1 MNIGEVAE
9 ALDMPA
15 KTIRYYEDIG
25 LVTPARRDNGYRSY
39 SGQDVHRLGFLG
51 RARSLG
57 FSIAEC
63 RALLALYSDRGR
75 ASADVRRIAEE
86 HLGEI
91 ERKIDEL
98 AAMRDTLRTLVDCC
112 HGDARPECPILA
124 DLAGKDE
131 R

>member
-1 MNIGEVAE
+1 MNIGEVSE

-39 SGQDVHRLGFLG
+39 SAQDLHRLGFLG

-63 RALLALYSDRGR
+63 RALVARYSDRGR
-75 ASADVRRIAEE
+75 ASADVRRIAEG

-98 AAMRDTLRTLVDCC
+98 AAMRDTLRTLVECC

-124 DLAGKDE
+124 DLAGKGE
-131 R
+131 G

>member
-131 R
+131 G

>member
-25 LVTPARRDNGYRSY
+25 LVTPARRGNGYRSY
-39 SGQDVHRLGFLG
+39 SGQDLHRLGFLG

-75 ASADVRRIAEE
+75 ASADVRRIAEG

-124 DLAGKDE
+124 DLAGKGE

>member
-1 MNIGEVAE
+1 MSDLLTDHGVVI
-9 ALDMPA
+9 ALVCA
-15 KTIRYYEDIG
+15 AAA
-25 LVTPARRDNGYRSY
+25 LVYGAVTS
-39 SGQDVHRLGFLG
+39 
-51 RARSLG
+51 
-57 FSIAEC
+57 

-131 R
+131 G